1 MSQLIAKQVT
11 KKNMQKGSIQPTSPE
26 LEINS
31 QIFEKFRTWLSLKS
45 EFFTPWRSW
54 TTQQASTT
62 AIFHQ
67 RISVQ
72 EVVPG
77 GAGQH
82 NKLVRRLYF
91 TREP

>member
-45 EFFTPWRSW
+45 EILP
-54 TTQQASTT
+54 
-62 AIFHQ
+62 
-67 RISVQ
+67 
-72 EVVPG
+72 PG
-77 GAGQH
+77 VAGQH
-82 NKLVRRLYF
+82 NKLARQLYF
-91 TREP
+91 TKESQFRKLSLAVLDNTTS